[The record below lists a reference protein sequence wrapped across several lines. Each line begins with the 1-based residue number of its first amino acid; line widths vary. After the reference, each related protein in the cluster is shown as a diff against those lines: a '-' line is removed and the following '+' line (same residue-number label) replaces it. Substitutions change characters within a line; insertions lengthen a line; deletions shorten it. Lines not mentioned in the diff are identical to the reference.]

1 MTILRSSK
9 ARPEIAQNINMKANI
24 NEQMRICKEA
34 HTLKIY
40 HPRQNHVQTEY
51 TE

>member
-1 MTILRSSK
+1 MTILCSSK
-9 ARPEIAQNINMKANI
+9 ARPEIAENINMHANVK
-24 NEQMRICKEA
+24 EQMRICEGA
-34 HTLKIY
+34 HTLRIY